1 MKGLRHLQK
10 GDKIGIYSPSSPA
23 SSTSPLRYERAKEW
37 LEQKG
42 FIVVPGSLTGKGDH
56 YRSGTIQ
63 ERAAELNEL
72 MAREDLSC
80 IMSMIGGANSNSL
93 LPYLDFELLKKYP
106 KIMIG
111 YSDATAILLAAY
123 EKTGLPVFYGPALV
137 PSFGEF
143 EPFVNHTYQSFEDIL
158 IHPQPIPYQVEKPPF
173 WTEERINWEE
183 KIREKEKRPNDW
195 MCVIEGQAE
204 GRLIGGNLNAMY
216 GIWGSEFMP
225 QIQKG
230 DILLIEDC
238 MKTASTVEKN
248 FSLLKI
254 NGVFE
259 RVSGILLGKHELF
272 DDEGT
277 GKRPHDLLFEV
288 LGGTKRPLIAE
299 FDSAHT
305 HPMLTMPIG
314 TQVKMNASSG
324 EVWLTEAWI

>member
-1 MKGLRHLQK
+1 MK
-10 GDKIGIYSPSSPA
+10 
-23 SSTSPLRYERAKEW
+23 
-37 LEQKG
+37 
-42 FIVVPGSLTGKGDH
+42 
-56 YRSGTIQ
+56 
-63 ERAAELNEL
+63 
-72 MAREDLSC
+72 
-80 IMSMIGGANSNSL
+80 
-93 LPYLDFELLKKYP
+93 
-106 KIMIG
+106 
-111 YSDATAILLAAY
+111 
-123 EKTGLPVFYGPALV
+123 
-137 PSFGEF
+137 
-143 EPFVNHTYQSFEDIL
+143 
-158 IHPQPIPYQVEKPPF
+158 KPPF
-173 WTEERINWEE
+173 WTDERINWEE

-238 MKTASTVEKN
+238 MKTASIVEKN

-277 GKRPHDLLFEV
+277 GKRPHDLLLEV
-288 LGGTKRPLIAE
+288 LGDTKRPLIAE

-314 TQVKMNASSG
+314 TQVKMNATSR

>member
-1 MKGLRHLQK
+1 MKGLRRLQK

-37 LEQKG
+37 LEKKE
-42 FIVVPGSLTGKGDH
+42 FIVVPGSLTGKEDH

-80 IMSMIGGANSNSL
+80 IMSMIGGTNSNSL
-93 LPYLDFELLKKYP
+93 LPYLDFELLIKHP

-143 EPFVNHTYQSFEDIL
+143 EPFVDHTYQSFEDIL
-158 IHPQPIPYQVEKPPF
+158 IHPQPIPYQVKKPPF
-173 WTEERINWEE
+173 WTEELINWEE
-183 KIREKEKRPNDW
+183 KIREKEKRPNEW

-238 MKTASTVEKN
+238 MKTASIVEKN

-277 GKRPHDLLFEV
+277 GKRPHDLLLEV
-288 LGGTKRPLIAE
+288 LGDTKRPLIAE

-314 TQVKMNASSG
+314 TQVKMNATSR